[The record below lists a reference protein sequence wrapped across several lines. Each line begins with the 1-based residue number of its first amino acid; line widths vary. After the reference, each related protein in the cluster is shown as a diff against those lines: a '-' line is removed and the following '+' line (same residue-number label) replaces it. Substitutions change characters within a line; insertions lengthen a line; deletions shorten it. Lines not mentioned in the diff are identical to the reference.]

1 MESHLRLL
9 QRKISAGNRD
19 ETQYK
24 SARWLAYSSMT
35 SEDGLTGN
43 VRVAPSSVPVHPV
56 QHPEVPVRPVQH
68 PKVPVRPV
76 LPENQEETEHQ
87 GLRYGHRSTNSKTT
101 IRGESFTE
109 GSRDVFFFNF

>member
-1 MESHLRLL
+1 MYLVRFLYIL
-9 QRKISAGNRD
+9 YNILKFL
-19 ETQYK
+19 YV
-24 SARWLAYSSMT
+24 LT
-35 SEDGLTGN
+35 SEEVSPIGLTLE

-87 GLRYGHRSTNSKTT
+87 GLRSGQRSTNSKTT
-101 IRGESFTE
+101 IRGGLLPKVREMY
-109 GSRDVFFFNF
+109 FF